1 MNRLREELLSPLH
14 ALYETDVQTPYGKLA
29 PAPHGDDLATR
40 RDTELEEQY
49 RSAVQCKAP
58 GLLGADFEAVISSAA
73 FA

>member
-1 MNRLREELLSPLH
+1 M
-14 ALYETDVQTPYGKLA
+14 QTPYGKLA

-58 GLLGADFEAVISSAA
+58 GLLGADFEAIISSAA